1 MNQETWSSV
10 DAYFAATLG
19 AEDRALVDAIRDS
32 EAAGLPAIN
41 VAPVQGKLLH
51 VLAKACGA
59 RSILEIGTLG
69 GYSAIWLGR
78 ALPNGGRMVS
88 LELDPRNAEV
98 AENNIER
105 AGLAS
110 VVSIRVGPAADTL
123 RSMIDAGEGPFDFVF
138 IDADKASYPDY
149 LELSLALSRPGTVI
163 VGDNVARR
171 GAVVDAEST
180 NAMVQGLRRF
190 LDLMGQ
196 NPRLSATAVQTV
208 GSKGYDGF
216 SIAVVGE

>member
-10 DAYFAATLG
+10 DAYFAEMLG
-19 AEDRALVDAIRDS
+19 PEDPALTDALRDT
-32 EAAGLPAIN
+32 EAAGLPSIN

-51 VLAKACGA
+51 VLAKICGA

-78 ALPNGGRMVS
+78 ALPSGGRMVS

-98 AENNIER
+98 ARKNIER

-110 VVSIRVGPAADTL
+110 VVRIRVGPAADTL
-123 RSMIDAGEGPFDFVF
+123 RSMIEDNEGPFDFVF
-138 IDADKASYPDY
+138 IDADKPSYPDY

-171 GAVVDAEST
+171 GAVADAQST
-180 NAMVQGLRRF
+180 NAMVRGLRRF
-190 LDLMGQ
+190 VELMSQ
-196 NPRLSATAVQTV
+196 NPRLSATAIQTV
-208 GSKGYDGF
+208 GAKGYDGF
-216 SIAVVGE
+216 SLAVVGE